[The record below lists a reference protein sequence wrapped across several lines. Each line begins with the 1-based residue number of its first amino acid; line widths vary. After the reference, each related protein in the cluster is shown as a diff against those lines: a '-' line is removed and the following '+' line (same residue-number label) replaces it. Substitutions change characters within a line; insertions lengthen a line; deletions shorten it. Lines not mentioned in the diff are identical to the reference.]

1 MIYQIQAVTWR
12 GGMAHQQDAVLIA
25 PKVYQHK
32 GLMSR
37 CYKAKQFC
45 AAVADGVSSSPYS
58 ALASRTL
65 LKLTAAMYADSG
77 AVDFAE
83 LQHQLNQALT
93 DDQHVGASSTLVC
106 AYAMDNGVA
115 LKHLG
120 DSRAY
125 YYDRTSWRCLTADH
139 SFMNE
144 LKADGMVSHDEY
156 ASCYGALMGYFSV
169 DRMADASTVEMAS
182 HRTLRLQAGECL
194 LLCSDGFSEILDGRF
209 LPMDN
214 QVSLKDWLSDS
225 INQIRQ
231 NKPKWPLDNISAVL
245 VRCVN
250 ETRGEDIQDAA

>member
-12 GGMAHQQDAVLIA
+12 GDMAHQQDAVLIA

-32 GLMSR
+32 GLISH
-37 CYKAKQFC
+37 YYQTKQFC
-45 AAVADGVSSSPYS
+45 VAIADGVSSSPYS

-65 LKLTAAMYADSG
+65 LKLAAAMYADSG

-93 DDQHVGASSTLVC
+93 DDQHEGASSTLVC
-106 AYAMDNGVA
+106 AYVMDDEIV

-125 YYDRTSWRCLTADH
+125 YHDSTSWRCLTADH

-144 LKADGMVSHDEY
+144 LKADGMVNHDEY
-156 ASCYGALMGYFSV
+156 ASCYGALMGYFAV
-169 DRMADASTVEMAS
+169 DRMADVSTVEMAS
-182 HRTLRLQAGECL
+182 YQTLGLRVGECL
-194 LLCSDGFSEILDGRF
+194 LLCSDGFSEVLDGRF
-209 LPMDN
+209 LPMGN

-231 NKPKWPLDNISAVL
+231 NKPKWQLDNISAVL
-245 VRCVN
+245 VRCVD
-250 ETRGEDIQDAA
+250 ETRGEDVK